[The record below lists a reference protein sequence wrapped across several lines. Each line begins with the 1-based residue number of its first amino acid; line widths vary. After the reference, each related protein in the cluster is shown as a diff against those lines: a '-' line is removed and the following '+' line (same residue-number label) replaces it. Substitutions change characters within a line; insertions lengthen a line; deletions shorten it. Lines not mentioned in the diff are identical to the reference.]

1 MKILLLG
8 SGAREHAIAKKIA
21 ESKKTSELIVS
32 PGNVGIS
39 KIAKCVNIS
48 SDNEAIKQY
57 IIENNV
63 DMLVVGNEQPLAD
76 GVADCLYEDER
87 TRNLMVIG
95 PKQKGA
101 ALESSKDFA
110 KDFMIRHNI
119 PTARYKSFGKDELDQ
134 AIDFL
139 KTLSAPYVLKADGL
153 AAGKGVVISQTLEE
167 AETELREML
176 ANAKF
181 GKASEKVLIEEFL
194 KGIECSVFILTD
206 GKNYSILPEAKD
218 YKRIGEGDTGLN
230 TGGMG
235 SISPVNFATK
245 EFLDKVEQRIIKPT
259 IEGLQKDKIEY
270 KGFIFIGLMSVEG
283 DPYVI
288 EYNVRMGDP
297 ETESVFPRIESDIV
311 EAFELVAQGRL
322 NEYELK
328 VSEKVCTTV
337 FLVSKGYP
345 EDYEKGKLMSGFD
358 QVVDCNLFHA
368 GTKAGEGSQILT
380 SGGRVIAV
388 SCFGSTMQE
397 ALNKC
402 YENIE
407 KINFEGKTFRRDIGK
422 DLLSLEA

>member
-39 KIAKCVNIS
+39 QIAKCENIS

-76 GVADCLYEDER
+76 GIADCLFEDER
-87 TRNLMVIG
+87 TRNLMIIG

-110 KDFMIRHNI
+110 KDFMVRHNI
-119 PTARYKSFGKDELDQ
+119 PTAKYQSFGKDELNQ

-139 KTLSAPYVLKADGL
+139 KSLSAPYVLKADGL
-153 AAGKGVVISQTLEE
+153 AAGKGVVISETLEQ
-167 AETELREML
+167 AEEELKEML

-181 GKASEKVLIEEFL
+181 GKASEKVVIEEFL
-194 KGIECSVFILTD
+194 KGIECSVFVLTD
-206 GKNYSILPEAKD
+206 GEHYCVLPEAKD

-235 SISPVNFATK
+235 SVSPVNFATK
-245 EFLDKVEQRIIKPT
+245 EFLEKVENKIIKPT
-259 IEGLQKDKIEY
+259 IEGLKQDAIEY
-270 KGFIFIGLMSVEG
+270 KGFIFIGLMNVEG
-283 DPYVI
+283 EPYVI

-311 EAFELVAQGRL
+311 EAFELVSKGRL

-328 VSEKVCTTV
+328 VSEKVCATV

-345 EDYEKGKLMSGFD
+345 ENYEKGKLMTGFD
-358 QVVDCNLFHA
+358 SVSDCNLFHA

-388 SCFGSTMQE
+388 SCFGTTMQD
-397 ALNKC
+397 ALSKC

-407 KINFEGKTFRRDIGK
+407 KIDFEGKTFRRDIGK
-422 DLLSLEA
+422 DLMNLEA

>member
-39 KIAKCVNIS
+39 QIAKCENIS

-76 GVADCLYEDER
+76 GIADCLFEDER

-110 KDFMIRHNI
+110 KDFMVRHNI
-119 PTARYKSFGKDELDQ
+119 PTARYKSFAKDELHQ

-139 KTLSAPYVLKADGL
+139 KSLSAPYVLKADGL
-153 AAGKGVVISQTLEE
+153 AAGKGVVISETLED
-167 AETELREML
+167 AEEELKQML
-176 ANAKF
+176 ENSKF
-181 GKASEKVLIEEFL
+181 GKASEKVVIEEFL
-194 KGIECSVFILTD
+194 KGIECSVFVLTD
-206 GKNYSILPEAKD
+206 GEHYCVLPEAKD

-235 SISPVNFATK
+235 SVSPVNFASK
-245 EFLDKVEQRIIKPT
+245 EFLEKVENKIIKPT
-259 IEGLQKDKIEY
+259 IEGLQKDAIEY
-270 KGFIFIGLMSVEG
+270 KGFIFIGLMNVEG
-283 DPYVI
+283 EPYVI

-311 EAFELVAQGRL
+311 EAFELVAKGRL

-328 VSEKVCTTV
+328 VSEKVCATV

-345 EDYEKGKLMSGFD
+345 ENYEKGKLMTGFD
-358 QVVDCNLFHA
+358 SVSDCNLFHA

-388 SCFGSTMQE
+388 SCFGTTMQD
-397 ALNKC
+397 ALSKC

-407 KINFEGKTFRRDIGK
+407 KIDFEGKTFRRDIGK
-422 DLLSLEA
+422 DLMNLEA

>member
-39 KIAKCVNIS
+39 QIAKCENIS

-76 GVADCLYEDER
+76 GIADCLFEDER

-119 PTARYKSFGKDELDQ
+119 PTARYKSFGKEELNK
-134 AIDFL
+134 AIDYL

-153 AAGKGVVISQTLEE
+153 AAGKGVVICQSLSE
-167 AETELREML
+167 AEEELKQML
-176 ANAKF
+176 NNSKF
-181 GKASEKVLIEEFL
+181 GKASEKVVIEQFL
-194 KGIECSVFILTD
+194 KGIECSVFVLTD
-206 GKNYSILPEAKD
+206 GEHYCVLPEAKD

-235 SISPVNFATK
+235 SVSPVNFATK
-245 EFLDKVEQRIIKPT
+245 EFLEKVENKIIKPT
-259 IEGLQKDKIEY
+259 IEGLKQDAIEY
-270 KGFIFIGLMSVEG
+270 KGFIFIGLMNVEG
-283 DPYVI
+283 EPYVI

-311 EAFELVAQGRL
+311 EAFELVSKGRL

-328 VSEKVCTTV
+328 VSEKVCATV

-345 EDYEKGKLMSGFD
+345 ENYEKGKLMTGFD
-358 QVVDCNLFHA
+358 SVSDCNLFHA

-388 SCFGSTMQE
+388 SCFGTTMQD
-397 ALNKC
+397 ALSKC

-407 KINFEGKTFRRDIGK
+407 KIDFEGKTFRRDIGK
-422 DLLSLEA
+422 DLMNLEA

>member
-8 SGAREHAIAKKIA
+8 SGAREHAIAKKIV
-21 ESKKTSELIVS
+21 ESKKTTELIVS

-39 KIAKCVNIS
+39 QIAKCVNLS

-57 IIENNV
+57 IIDNNI

-76 GVADCLYEDER
+76 GISDCLYADDR
-87 TRNLMVIG
+87 TKNLMVIG

-110 KDFMIRHNI
+110 KDFMVRHDI
-119 PTARYKSFGKDELDQ
+119 PTARYKSFGKDELEQ

-139 KTLSAPYVLKADGL
+139 RTLSAPYVLKADGL

-167 AETELREML
+167 AEAELKEML

-181 GKASEKVLIEEFL
+181 GKASEKVVIEEFL
-194 KGIECSVFILTD
+194 TGIECSVFVLTD
-206 GKNYSILPEAKD
+206 GKNYCILPEAKD

-245 EFLDKVEQRIIKPT
+245 EFLEKVETRIIKPT
-259 IEGLQKDKIEY
+259 IEGLQKDEIEY

-407 KINFEGKTFRRDIGK
+407 KIDFEGKTFRRDIGK
-422 DLLSLEA
+422 DLMNMEA

>member
-8 SGAREHAIAKKIA
+8 SGAREHAIAKKIV
-21 ESKKTSELIVS
+21 ESKKTTELIVS

-39 KIAKCVNIS
+39 QIAKCVNLS

-57 IIENNV
+57 IINNNV

-76 GVADCLYEDER
+76 GISDCLYADER

-110 KDFMIRHNI
+110 KDFMVRHDI
-119 PTARYKSFGKDELDQ
+119 PTARYKSFGKDELEQ

-139 KTLSAPYVLKADGL
+139 RTLSAPYVLKADGL

-167 AETELREML
+167 AEAELKEML

-181 GKASEKVLIEEFL
+181 GKASEKVVIEEFL
-194 KGIECSVFILTD
+194 KGIECSVFVLTD
-206 GKNYSILPEAKD
+206 GKNYCILPEAKD

-245 EFLDKVEQRIIKPT
+245 EFLEKVETRIIKPT
-259 IEGLQKDKIEY
+259 IEGLQKDNIEY

-311 EAFELVAQGRL
+311 EAFELVAKERL

-345 EDYEKGKLMSGFD
+345 EDYEKGKLMTGLD

-368 GTKAGEGSQILT
+368 GTKVGEGNQILT
-380 SGGRVIAV
+380 SGGRVISV
-388 SCFGSTMQE
+388 SCFGDTMQD
-397 ALNKC
+397 ALKKC

-407 KINFEGKTFRRDIGK
+407 KIDFEGKTFRRDIGK

>member
-39 KIAKCVNIS
+39 QIAKCENIS

-57 IIENNV
+57 IIDNNV

-76 GVADCLYEDER
+76 GIADCLFEDER

-110 KDFMIRHNI
+110 KDFMVRHNI
-119 PTARYKSFGKDELDQ
+119 PTAKYHSFGKEELNK
-134 AIDFL
+134 AIDYL

-153 AAGKGVVISQTLEE
+153 AAGKGVVICQSLSE
-167 AETELREML
+167 AEEELKQML
-176 ANAKF
+176 NNSKF
-181 GKASEKVLIEEFL
+181 GKASEKVVIEQFL
-194 KGIECSVFILTD
+194 KGIECSVFVLTD
-206 GKNYSILPEAKD
+206 GEHYCVLPEAKD

-235 SISPVNFATK
+235 SVSPVNFASK
-245 EFLDKVEQRIIKPT
+245 EFLEKVENKIIKPT
-259 IEGLQKDKIEY
+259 IEGLQQDAIEY
-270 KGFIFIGLMSVEG
+270 KGFIFIGLMNVEG
-283 DPYVI
+283 EPYVI

-311 EAFELVAQGRL
+311 EAFELVSKGRL

-328 VSEKVCTTV
+328 VSEKVCATV

-345 EDYEKGKLMSGFD
+345 ENYEKGKLMTGFD
-358 QVVDCNLFHA
+358 SVSDCNLFHA

-388 SCFGSTMQE
+388 SCFGTTMQD
-397 ALNKC
+397 ALSKC

-407 KINFEGKTFRRDIGK
+407 KIDFEGKTFRRDIGK
-422 DLLSLEA
+422 DLMNLEA

>member
-39 KIAKCVNIS
+39 QIAKCENIS

-57 IIENNV
+57 IIDNNV

-76 GVADCLYEDER
+76 GIADCLFEDER

-110 KDFMIRHNI
+110 KDFMVRHNI
-119 PTARYKSFGKDELDQ
+119 PTAKYHSFGKEELNK
-134 AIDFL
+134 AIDYL

-153 AAGKGVVISQTLEE
+153 AAGKGVVICQSLSE
-167 AETELREML
+167 AEEELKEML
-176 ANAKF
+176 NNSKF
-181 GKASEKVLIEEFL
+181 GKASEKVVIEQFL
-194 KGIECSVFILTD
+194 KGIECSVFVLTD
-206 GKNYSILPEAKD
+206 GEHYCVLPEAKD

-235 SISPVNFATK
+235 SVSPVNFASK
-245 EFLDKVEQRIIKPT
+245 EFLEKVENKIIKPT
-259 IEGLQKDKIEY
+259 IEGLQQDAIEY
-270 KGFIFIGLMSVEG
+270 KGFIFIGLMNVEG
-283 DPYVI
+283 EPYVI

-311 EAFELVAQGRL
+311 EAFELVSKGRL

-328 VSEKVCTTV
+328 VSEKVCATV

-345 EDYEKGKLMSGFD
+345 ENYEKGKLMTGFD
-358 QVVDCNLFHA
+358 SVSDCNLFHA

-388 SCFGSTMQE
+388 SCFGTTMQD
-397 ALNKC
+397 ALSKC

-407 KINFEGKTFRRDIGK
+407 KIDFEGKTFRRDIGK
-422 DLLSLEA
+422 DLMNLEA

>member
-8 SGAREHAIAKKIA
+8 SGAREHAIAQKIA
-21 ESKKTSELIVS
+21 ESKKISKLIVS

-39 KIAKCVNIS
+39 QIAKCENIS

-57 IIENNV
+57 IIDNNV

-76 GVADCLYEDER
+76 GIADCLFEDER

-119 PTARYKSFGKDELDQ
+119 PTARYKSFGKDELNQ

-153 AAGKGVVISQTLEE
+153 AAGKGVVISETLEQ
-167 AETELREML
+167 AEEELKEML

-181 GKASEKVLIEEFL
+181 GKASEKVVIEEFL
-194 KGIECSVFILTD
+194 KGIECSVFVLTD
-206 GKNYSILPEAKD
+206 GEYYCVLPEAKD

-235 SISPVNFATK
+235 SVSPVNFATK
-245 EFLDKVEQRIIKPT
+245 EFLEKVENKIIKPT
-259 IEGLQKDKIEY
+259 IEGLQQDAIEY
-270 KGFIFIGLMSVEG
+270 KGFIFIGLMNVEG
-283 DPYVI
+283 EPYVI

-311 EAFELVAQGRL
+311 EAFELVSKGRL

-328 VSEKVCTTV
+328 VSEKVCATV

-345 EDYEKGKLMSGFD
+345 ENYEKGKLMTGFD
-358 QVVDCNLFHA
+358 SVSDCNLFHA

-388 SCFGSTMQE
+388 SCFGTTMQD
-397 ALNKC
+397 ALSKC

-407 KINFEGKTFRRDIGK
+407 KIDFEGKTFRRDIGK
-422 DLLSLEA
+422 DLMNLEA

>member
-39 KIAKCVNIS
+39 QIAKCENIS

-76 GVADCLYEDER
+76 GIADCLFEDER

-110 KDFMIRHNI
+110 KDFMVRHNI
-119 PTARYKSFGKDELDQ
+119 PTARYKSFSKDELNQ

-139 KTLSAPYVLKADGL
+139 KSLSAPYVLKADGL
-153 AAGKGVVISQTLEE
+153 AAGKGVVISETLEE
-167 AETELREML
+167 AEEELKQML
-176 ANAKF
+176 ENSKF
-181 GKASEKVLIEEFL
+181 GKASEKVVIEEFL
-194 KGIECSVFILTD
+194 KGIECSVFVLTD
-206 GKNYSILPEAKD
+206 GKHYCVLPEAKD

-235 SISPVNFATK
+235 SVSPVNFATK
-245 EFLDKVEQRIIKPT
+245 EFLEKVENKIIKPT
-259 IEGLQKDKIEY
+259 IEGLKQDAIEY
-270 KGFIFIGLMSVEG
+270 KGFIFIGLMNVEG
-283 DPYVI
+283 EPYVI

-311 EAFELVAQGRL
+311 EAFELVSKGRL

-328 VSEKVCTTV
+328 VSEKVCATV

-345 EDYEKGKLMSGFD
+345 ENYEKGKLMTGFD
-358 QVVDCNLFHA
+358 SVSDCNLFHA

-388 SCFGSTMQE
+388 SCFGTTMQD
-397 ALNKC
+397 ALSKC

-407 KINFEGKTFRRDIGK
+407 KIDFEGKTFRRDIGK
-422 DLLSLEA
+422 DLMNLEA

>member
-8 SGAREHAIAKKIA
+8 SGAREHAIAKKIV
-21 ESKKTSELIVS
+21 ESKKTSELLVS
-32 PGNVGIS
+32 PGNVGINQ
-39 KIAKCVNIS
+39 IAKCVNIS
-48 SDNEAIKQY
+48 SNNEDIKQY
-57 IIENNV
+57 IIDNNV

-76 GVADCLYEDER
+76 GIADCLYNDER

-110 KDFMIRHNI
+110 KDFMVRHNI
-119 PTARYKSFGKDELDQ
+119 PTARYKSFGKDELNQ

-153 AAGKGVVISQTLEE
+153 AAGKGVVISETLEE
-167 AETELREML
+167 ATEELKQML
-176 ANAKF
+176 ENSKF
-181 GKASEKVLIEEFL
+181 GKASEKVVIEEFL
-194 KGIECSVFILTD
+194 KGIECSVFVMTD
-206 GKNYSILPEAKD
+206 GKHYCILPEAKD

-245 EFLDKVEQRIIKPT
+245 EFLDKVENKIIKPT
-259 IEGLQKDKIEY
+259 IEGLQKDAIEY
-270 KGFIFIGLMSVEG
+270 KGFIFIGLMNVGGE
-283 DPYVI
+283 PYVI

-311 EAFELVAQGRL
+311 EAFELISQERL

-345 EDYEKGKLMSGFD
+345 EDYEKGKIMTGLD
-358 QVVDCNLFHA
+358 KVVDCNLFHA
-368 GTKAGEGSQILT
+368 GTKAGENSQILT

-388 SCFGSTMQE
+388 SCFGDTMQD

-407 KINFEGKTFRRDIGK
+407 KIDFDGKTFRRDIGK
-422 DLLSLEA
+422 DLLNLEA

>member
-8 SGAREHAIAKKIA
+8 SGAREHAIAKKIV
-21 ESKKTSELIVS
+21 ESKKTTELIVS

-39 KIAKCVNIS
+39 QIAKCVSLS

-57 IIENNV
+57 IINNNI

-76 GVADCLYEDER
+76 GISDCLYADER

-110 KDFMIRHNI
+110 KDFMVRHNI
-119 PTARYKSFGKDELDQ
+119 PTARYKSFGKDELEQ

-139 KTLSAPYVLKADGL
+139 RTLSAPYVLKADGL

-167 AETELREML
+167 AEAELKEML

-181 GKASEKVLIEEFL
+181 GKASEKVVIEEFL
-194 KGIECSVFILTD
+194 KGIECSVFVLTD
-206 GKNYSILPEAKD
+206 GKNYCILPEAKD

-235 SISPVNFATK
+235 SVSPVNFATK
-245 EFLDKVEQRIIKPT
+245 EFLEKVETRIIKPT
-259 IEGLQKDKIEY
+259 IEGLQKDNIEY

-283 DPYVI
+283 NPYVI

-311 EAFELVAQGRL
+311 EAFELVAKERL

-345 EDYEKGKLMSGFD
+345 EDYEKGKLMTGFE
-358 QVVDCNLFHA
+358 QVTDCNLFHA
-368 GTKAGEGSQILT
+368 GTKAGENGQILT

-388 SCFGSTMQE
+388 SCFGNTMQD

-407 KINFEGKTFRRDIGK
+407 KIDFEGKTFRRDIGK